1 MKPNEQTKEEKMA
14 FTKGS
19 PLAAA
24 MLPLT
29 LCLLLAAGCATNGQK
44 KPSPTGCQAQI
55 DWQVTPDAEITQFDC
70 SQGTYKDRPAL
81 IFDATLK
88 NVTDA
93 PKRYRINIFLLDQDK
108 AAGYLVPR
116 KGNPPEVAPGQ
127 SETVQVPFINTTEM
141 SKEILVVVKPLG

>member
-1 MKPNEQTKEEKMA
+1 MA
-14 FTKGS
+14 FIKGRA
-19 PLAAA
+19 LATAL
-24 MLPLT
+24 LPLT
-29 LCLLLAAGCATNGQK
+29 LCLLLAAGCATTGQE
-44 KPSPTGCQAQI
+44 KPAAMGCQAPI
-55 DWQVTPDAEITQFDC
+55 EWQVTPDAEITQFDC
-70 SQGTYKDRPAL
+70 SQGTYKDKPAL
-81 IFDATLK
+81 LFDATIK

-127 SETVQVPFINTTEM
+127 SETVKIPFINTTEM